1 MQTCST
7 SRHGGVG
14 GGWGAGER
22 VGKQLSKT
30 DLRNVSLRTRRR
42 PRKIKF
48 GENLSG
54 SPYSFLRKHP

>member
-1 MQTCST
+1 M
-7 SRHGGVG
+7 RG
-14 GGWGAGER
+14 GGGAGEGTGER
-22 VGKQLSKT
+22 AGKQLSKT

-42 PRKIKF
+42 PCKIKF

>member
-1 MQTCST
+1 M
-7 SRHGGVG
+7 GGRG
-14 GGWGAGER
+14 QGAGER
-22 VGKQLSKT
+22 AGKQLSKT

-54 SPYSFLRKHP
+54 SPYSSLRKHP